1 MRLFRIFL
9 GVLITVLLLMLLAV
23 GGLVIALNTGAG
35 RAFAEREINHFFAP
49 QVSVAGLAG
58 HFPADIKLASL
69 SLADSGGV
77 WLSGQSLELRW
88 QPLALLRGGI
98 DVTSL
103 TAASLDIPRQ
113 PVAGTQSKNSW
124 GVLQGL
130 RIDVARVAIPALNLG
145 AAFAGEN
152 TSLNVTG
159 AMHFRNVTHGS
170 ITLNATALNGGAG
183 YSLNAGIDPRT
194 VSMQLHAAEP
204 PDGPLGHFAGPLVH
218 QPLTLDITLAG
229 PRDAAAL
236 NFNMALG
243 AAHLNGNGTLGLN
256 PDSPKADV
264 VLNVPA
270 LAPFGA
276 MAGNNLAGSTS
287 LHLVIAMQPDG
298 GSTLALSGDAAL
310 TAGPYGLEKLG
321 GPAGHFELLA
331 NVRRQVFTIQNFEVS
346 GAAFEAS
353 ASGSVAPAGM
363 NLRTQISLHRLG
375 AFLPGT
381 SGDVTGSGNITGM
394 PGDFAVQALLT
405 GSVAEKAIPSAPF
418 SIVIGAQHLPLAPVG
433 TLTGSG
439 EFEHSPLQLDAA
451 LSRDVNG
458 AATLTINKAL
468 WRSLKAQA
476 DLVLAPGATVPT
488 GTANFMVGRL
498 GDFAR
503 FSPVP
508 LQGSLAGSFA
518 YSGKNIFKL
527 DVTAK
532 NLVAGPSPGA
542 VNATLSA
549 NGPANALAV
558 RVQGSADRLSSAPA
572 RMALA
577 GVVNLETRAAT
588 VSSFSASWRQVD
600 AVLQGPAQILTRPA
614 ITVRHLALG
623 LNGGRIGLDGT
634 LAPEL
639 KATLTVQNLP
649 ASLAVLFAPKLD
661 MTGTLSA
668 SAALTGTL
676 GAPIGNITL
685 NAQNIKLRSG
695 PASAMPAAD
704 LTGSAEVSGKAANV
718 NATLTAGQ
726 DVALT
731 AAGLV
736 PLSADGPLNLHVTGR
751 TDLRLLDL
759 FVAGN
764 ETEVR
769 GLVTADVMVTGTTV
783 APRVDGDA
791 TLDDG
796 SVQDIGNGLNLTH
809 MTARMQAA
817 GPMITL
823 QSFQATAGDGRIT
836 GHGTIDLGTPGFPL
850 DIALDA
856 ANATPISSDIF
867 SGNLDAAL
875 TLKGA
880 LRGQMALAGTV
891 NIGKANINIPKSLP
905 PSVAD
910 LPIIN
915 AGEKLPPPPSPLP
928 AVLLDLLVTA
938 KNQIFV
944 RGDGIFAE
952 LGGRVHLTGTMAAPD
967 PEGGFELIRG
977 NVSLAGKNLQFT
989 KGNVSFNGA
998 AFMPTLDLE
1007 ASAVTADNTTATLI
1021 VGGTAAKPE
1030 ITLTSSP
1037 PLPSDEILARLL
1049 FGQSTT
1055 SLSPF
1060 QTASLA
1066 AALAQLSGLGGG
1078 LPNPLDSVRN
1088 ALGLS
1093 ELSLSGSG
1101 SGPPSVAAGR
1111 YVAPGVYVGATQ
1123 ATNGQGTQATVEIN
1137 LYKGLKLQ
1145 TSTGTSSTGN
1155 SSSVGLT
1162 YQFNY

>member
-1 MRLFRIFL
+1 MRPSRTVL

-23 GGLVIALNTGAG
+23 GGIVVALNTSAG
-35 RAFAEREINHFFAP
+35 RAFAEYEINHFLAP
-49 QVSVAGLAG
+49 RVNIAGLAG
-58 HFPADIKLASL
+58 HFPADLKLASL
-69 SLADSGGV
+69 SLADRDGV
-77 WLSGQSLELRW
+77 WLSGQNLELRW
-88 QPLALLRGGI
+88 QPLALLHGGI

-103 TAASLDIPRQ
+103 MAASLDIPRQ
-113 PVAGTQSKNSW
+113 PVAGAQSKSSW
-124 GVLQGL
+124 SALRGLQ
-130 RIDVARVAIPALNLG
+130 IDVNRVAIPALNLG
-145 AAFAGEN
+145 AAFAGED

-159 AMHFRNVTHGS
+159 ALHFRNLTRGS
-170 ITLNATALNGGAG
+170 ITLNATALNGGAA
-183 YSLNAGIDPRT
+183 YSLDAGIDPRT
-194 VSMQLHAAEP
+194 VSLQLHATEP

-218 QPLTLDITLAG
+218 QPLALDMTLAG

-243 AAHLNGNGTLGLN
+243 AARLNGNGTLGLN

-287 LHLVIAMQPDG
+287 LHLVVAMQPDG
-298 GSTLALSGDAAL
+298 GSRLALSGDAAL
-310 TAGPYGLEKLG
+310 TAGPYEVEKLV
-321 GPAGHFELLA
+321 GPVGHFSLLA
-331 NVRRQVFTIQNFEVS
+331 NVRRQVFTIQNLEVS

-363 NLRTQISLHRLG
+363 NLRTQVSLHHLG
-375 AFLPGT
+375 AFFPGT

-394 PGDFAVQALLT
+394 PRDFAVQALLT
-405 GSVAEKAIPSAPF
+405 GSVAEKAITSAPF
-418 SIVIGAQHLPLAPVG
+418 SIAITAQHLPLAPVG

-439 EFEHSPLQLDAA
+439 ELEHSPLQLDAV
-451 LSRDVNG
+451 LSRDVIG
-458 AATLTINKAL
+458 VPALTINKAL
-468 WRSLKAQA
+468 WRSLNARA
-476 DLVLAPGATVPT
+476 ELALAPGATVPT
-488 GTANFMVGRL
+488 GTANFTVGRL

-503 FSPVP
+503 ISPVP
-508 LQGSLAGSFA
+508 LQGSLAGNFA
-518 YSGKNIFKL
+518 YSGKDILKL
-527 DVTAK
+527 DLTAK

-549 NGPANALAV
+549 IGPANALAV
-558 RVQGSADRLSSAPA
+558 RVQGSADRLIPAPA

-577 GVVNLETRAAT
+577 GVVNLDTRAAT
-588 VSSFSASWRQVD
+588 VSSFSASWRRIN
-600 AVLQGPAQILTRPA
+600 AVLQGPVMILTRPA
-614 ITVRHLALG
+614 LTVRHLALG

-634 LAPEL
+634 LSPEL
-639 KATLTVQNLP
+639 QATLTVRNLP
-649 ASLAVLFAPKLD
+649 ASLAGMFVPTLD
-661 MTGTLSA
+661 ATGTLSA

-676 GAPIGNITL
+676 GAPMGNITL

-695 PASAMPAAD
+695 PASGMPAAD
-704 LTGSAEVSGKAANV
+704 LMGSAEVSGKTAKV
-718 NATLTAGQ
+718 EATLSAGP

-736 PLSADGPLNLHVTGR
+736 PLNADGALNLHVTGR

-769 GLVTADVMVTGTTV
+769 GLVTADVMVTGTAV
-783 APRVDGDA
+783 APRVDGSA
-791 TLDDG
+791 TLDNG

-817 GPMITL
+817 GPMVTL

-836 GHGTIDLGTPGFPL
+836 GHGTIDLGTPSFPL
-850 DIALDA
+850 DITLDA
-856 ANATPISSDIF
+856 ANATPISSDILA
-867 SGNLDAAL
+867 GNLDAAL
-875 TLKGA
+875 TLTGA

-905 PSVAD
+905 PNVAD

-915 AGEKLPPPPSPLP
+915 AGEIPPPPPPLP
-928 AVLLDLLVTA
+928 PAVSLDVLVTA

-944 RGDGIFAE
+944 RGDQIFAE
-952 LGGRVHLTGTMAAPD
+952 LGGRVHLTGTMASPD
-967 PEGGFELIRG
+967 PEGGFDLIRG

-989 KGNVSFNGA
+989 KGNVNFNGA

-1007 ASAVTADNTTATLI
+1007 ASAVTADNTTVTLI

-1093 ELSLSGSG
+1093 ELSLSGGG
-1101 SGPPSVAAGR
+1101 SGPPSVEAGR
-1111 YVAPGVYVGATQ
+1111 YVAPGVYAGATQ

-1137 LYKGLKLQ
+1137 LYQGLKLQ